1 MVGLVAEDL
10 LKKYSNGLAN
20 VRDLEDMGCVVL
32 YGVDAT
38 KMSQH
43 FFLSTHRFDRIVYN
57 FPHVGFLF
65 PEANGCQIKY
75 VHIYIRLLFLP
86 PSFHEYSILC
96 LIDFLDYILVI
107 IDYSFPWFLNPF
119 TIYTLS
125 QNADVE
131 KEMPHL

>member
-1 MVGLVAEDL
+1 MVGLVWFGLVAEDL

-20 VRDLEDMGCVVL
+20 VRDLEEMGCVVL

-75 VHIYIRLLFLP
+75 VHIYILTFVCACARLRLLFLS

-107 IDYSFPWFLNPF
+107 IDYSFPW
-119 TIYTLS
+119 
-125 QNADVE
+125 
-131 KEMPHL
+131 